1 MSTPDDA
8 EEADFTNQLK
18 SGIPV
23 MLHVKVGKL
32 EPGSIQL
39 VDEENEKLVIK
50 TLREG
55 WFSWC
60 YCYNRRYE
68 LSPGQLEPVENR
80 THTMRINRSTVLLNG
95 GDSHN
100 TASMLRRSLSLL
112 RRHPHPESIDL
123 TFATPKLE
131 ESLRRWAHK
140 RLAVVNQA
148 SSLPRES
155 SKRIVQALQGLPPS
169 EDSDVETAYSEEQPT
184 PRDIRRIG
192 SAKTWPA
199 QGHLVKRQSS
209 RKAFKSESEQWDRRP
224 SAKSV
229 GSTIPEGKDSGSSG
243 GEDGG
248 GASDGS
254 DKTAWAWNAPP
265 VLRRLSVSSNSS
277 SRGGGGGGGGGAAVV
292 SPPPPDTGAGSS
304 SVDNADT
311 ASGTSAPPLPLSV
324 GSFPPS
330 RRSSLTIGAA
340 AAHADEEREPERATS
355 SADSGAH
362 GGDFWDPLGLMND
375 ATLDTPPA
383 KKTPKR
389 GSARRGRATQSTTS
403 TAAAAAP
410 RAPPAPAP
418 GRPPATTAAAGGGR
432 GAGGDRKDRTLPPQ
446 GSKKKKKSQGKAAA
460 KEASRVTV
468 ESDNK
473 E

>member
-1 MSTPDDA
+1 MSTPPDD
-8 EEADFTNQLK
+8 EEADYTDQLK

-80 THTMRINRSTVLLNG
+80 THTMRLNRSTVLLNG

-131 ESLRRWAHK
+131 ESLRLWAHK
-140 RLAVVNQA
+140 RLAVVNPA
-148 SSLPRES
+148 ASLPRES
-155 SKRIVQALQGLPPS
+155 SKRVVQALQGLRPS

-184 PRDIRRIG
+184 PRELRRSG
-192 SAKTWPA
+192 SAKIWPA

-229 GSTIPEGKDSGSSG
+229 GSTIPEGKDSGSSA

-254 DKTAWAWNAPP
+254 DKAAWAWKEPP

-292 SPPPPDTGAGSS
+292 SPPPPDT
-304 SVDNADT
+304 
-311 ASGTSAPPLPLSV
+311 
-324 GSFPPS
+324 
-330 RRSSLTIGAA
+330 AA
-340 AAHADEEREPERATS
+340 
-355 SADSGAH
+355 
-362 GGDFWDPLGLMND
+362 
-375 ATLDTPPA
+375 
-383 KKTPKR
+383 
-389 GSARRGRATQSTTS
+389 
-403 TAAAAAP
+403 
-410 RAPPAPAP
+410 
-418 GRPPATTAAAGGGR
+418 
-432 GAGGDRKDRTLPPQ
+432 
-446 GSKKKKKSQGKAAA
+446 
-460 KEASRVTV
+460 
-468 ESDNK
+468 
-473 E
+473 

>member
-1 MSTPDDA
+1 MSTPDD

-18 SGIPV
+18 GGIPV

-80 THTMRINRSTVLLNG
+80 THTMRLNRSTVLLNG

-123 TFATPKLE
+123 TFSTPKLE
-131 ESLRRWAHK
+131 ESLRLWAHK
-140 RLAVVNQA
+140 RLAVVNPA
-148 SSLPRES
+148 SSLARES
-155 SKRIVQALQGLPPS
+155 SERVVQALQGLRPS

-184 PRDIRRIG
+184 PRELRRSG
-192 SAKTWPA
+192 SPKIWPA

-209 RKAFKSESEQWDRRP
+209 RKAFKSESEKWDRRP
-224 SAKSV
+224 SARNV
-229 GSTIPEGKDSGSSG
+229 GSTIPEGKDPGSSG
-243 GEDGG
+243 GEDS

-254 DKTAWAWNAPP
+254 DKAAWAWKAPP
-265 VLRRLSVSSNSS
+265 VLRKLSVSSNTS
-277 SRGGGGGGGGGAAVV
+277 SRGGGGGRGESAAVV
-292 SPPPPDTGAGSS
+292 SPPPPDTAAGSS
-304 SVDNADT
+304 SVDSADM
-311 ASGTSAPPLPLSV
+311 ASGTSTPPLPPSV
-324 GSFPPS
+324 GSLPPS

-340 AAHADEEREPERATS
+340 AAPAAEEREPERARS
-355 SADSGAH
+355 SADSGAR

-383 KKTPKR
+383 KKTLPRR
-389 GSARRGRATQSTTS
+389 GSARRGQATQSTTS

-410 RAPPAPAP
+410 AA
-418 GRPPATTAAAGGGR
+418 GRPPATTAAAGEGR
-432 GAGGDRKDRTLPPQ
+432 GAGGGDGKDRTLPPQ
-446 GSKKKKKSQGKAAA
+446 GSKKKKSSQGKAAA
-460 KEASRVTV
+460 KDPPRVTI

>member
-1 MSTPDDA
+1 MSTPDD

-18 SGIPV
+18 SGVPV

-55 WFSWC
+55 WCSWC

-80 THTMRINRSTVLLNG
+80 THTMRLNRSTVLLNG

-131 ESLRRWAHK
+131 ESLRLWVHK
-140 RLAVVNQA
+140 RLAVVNPA

-155 SKRIVQALQGLPPS
+155 SKRVVQALQGLRPS

-184 PRDIRRIG
+184 PRDLRRSG
-192 SAKTWPA
+192 SAKIWPA

-224 SAKSV
+224 SARSV
-229 GSTIPEGKDSGSSG
+229 GSTIPEGKGSGSSG

-254 DKTAWAWNAPP
+254 DKAAWAWKAPP
-265 VLRRLSVSSNSS
+265 VLRRLSVSSNRS
-277 SRGGGGGGGGGAAVV
+277 SRGGAAVV
-292 SPPPPDTGAGSS
+292 SPPPPDTAAGSS
-304 SVDNADT
+304 SVDNADM
-311 ASGTSAPPLPLSV
+311 ASGTSAAPLPPSV
-324 GSFPPS
+324 GSLPPS
-330 RRSSLTIGAA
+330 RCSSLTIGAA
-340 AAHADEEREPERATS
+340 AAPAAGKREPERVRS
-355 SADSGAH
+355 SSDSGAR

-375 ATLDTPPA
+375 ATLDTPPV
-383 KKTPKR
+383 KKTLPRR
-389 GSARRGRATQSTTS
+389 GSARRGRAPQSTTS
-403 TAAAAAP
+403 TAAADDDADAAP
-410 RAPPAPAP
+410 AAAPAA
-418 GRPPATTAAAGGGR
+418 GRAPATTAAAGGGR
-432 GAGGDRKDRTLPPQ
+432 GAGGGDRKDRTLPPQ
-446 GSKKKKKSQGKAAA
+446 GSKKKKKLSQGKAAA
-460 KEASRVTV
+460 KKAPKVTV
-468 ESDNK
+468 ETDNK